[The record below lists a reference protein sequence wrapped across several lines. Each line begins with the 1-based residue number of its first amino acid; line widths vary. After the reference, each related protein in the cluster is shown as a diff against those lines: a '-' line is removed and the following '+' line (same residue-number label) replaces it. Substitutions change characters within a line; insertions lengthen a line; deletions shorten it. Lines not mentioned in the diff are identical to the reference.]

1 MNGRFV
7 PFDDI
12 RRHVF
17 DAATAL
23 EPKPE
28 GINDIHLVRNL
39 YGQISVSVADAVEKD
54 EACRAALDRLA
65 ARLRATL
72 GAHAAP
78 KENAVL
84 FVPESLLE
92 NLKDVRWKI
101 RPGVYL
107 VDRLVTAGDW
117 WTVGE
122 SGASGRAVRCALY
135 SVKGGVGRS
144 TTAAVL
150 AWHLVRTGR
159 RVLVVDLDLES
170 PGLSSTLL
178 EPERRPDFGVTDWF
192 VEALVGQDEHVLEH
206 MTAAPR
212 WAQDFDGDVRVVP
225 AHGREAGEY
234 LAKLGRVHMDAADD
248 PWTAR
253 LGRLLDRLETAVEPD
268 VVVLES
274 RSGLHDIAA
283 ATVTDLGAQ
292 VLLFATD
299 SESNWTDYKVLFG
312 HWQGHHLA
320 ERIRERLSVVSAL
333 TPDLDTENYVQ
344 RFREHAWDLFRD
356 HLYDEVL
363 TSDDSDSFSFD
374 VRDEGAPHDP
384 LVIHWTRGLAAGA
397 SLRDLETDID
407 TVRSAYTS
415 FLGRFDRLLRFG
427 TDGAA

>member
-12 RRHVF
+12 RKHVV
-17 DAATAL
+17 DAVVAL
-23 EPKPE
+23 EPLPDGVD
-28 GINDIHLVRNL
+28 GIYLVRNL
-39 YGQISVSVADAVEKD
+39 YGQVSVSVSDTLEED
-54 EACRAALDRLA
+54 QACRVALDGLA
-65 ARLRATL
+65 ARLRETL
-72 GAHAAP
+72 GAHAVP
-78 KENAVL
+78 KENAIL
-84 FVPESLLE
+84 FVPASLLA
-92 NLKDVRWKI
+92 NVRGREV
-101 RPGVYL
+101 RPKVHL

-122 SGASGRAVRCALY
+122 SGASGRPVRCTLY

-150 AWHLVRTGR
+150 AWHLARDGQ

-170 PGLSSTLL
+170 PGLSSALL
-178 EPERRPDFGVTDWF
+178 EPDRRPDFGVTDWF
-192 VEALVGQDEHVLEH
+192 VEALVGQDDHVLEH

-212 WAQDFDGDVRVVP
+212 WEQDFDGDVRVVP

-234 LAKLGRVHMDAADD
+234 LAKLGRVYMDVADD

-312 HWQGHHLA
+312 HWQRHELA
-320 ERIRERLSVVSAL
+320 ARIRERLSIVSAL

-344 RFREHAWDLFRD
+344 RFRERAWDLFRD
-356 HLYDEVL
+356 HLYDEVP

-374 VRDEGAPHDP
+374 VQDEGAPHDP

-397 SLRDLETDID
+397 SLRDLETDVD
-407 TVRSAYTS
+407 TVRSAYAP
-415 FLGRFDRLLRFG
+415 FLGRFDRLLRFRN
-427 TDGAA
+427 DGAD